1 MSYLDALR
9 FHFSGNFFSDP
20 STVNNHEAHYT
31 NSAFDRNKHWKRGS
45 GSSPE
50 HGWWNPE
57 GANSF
62 KFQNV
67 GITGAMLAGGTPA
80 AAGDAVLTCEFA
92 SRGRPPGKMVDLDPD
107 QQMVS
112 MIFGLNLALVGP
124 QGQILL
130 DTLFEPVPF
139 TDIWNRDLRGGG
151 DEAAS
156 VAYQSVLAVRSWG
169 DLTGSAFLQ
178 ALRQAAG
185 DGPLSIK
192 FNLDGYSMNPNNPR
206 FATGR
211 VVGTVAVARPDEP
224 KHFVAGHH
232 LGKEV
237 HDLGLAF
244 PSFRTDSGVNYCC
257 GVFDGDRGKVRLD
270 LGNALPVAPAGG
282 PPRDIGP
289 LFFACRKSDG
299 SLSEIGE
306 IAYRDAKWYEKTAG
320 IAEIPSDRT
329 VTAQERQLIENA
341 GWCLVAHR
349 QGQSVV
355 VSEEPDAHIRADKF
369 VARLD
374 PGDRFT
380 ARFHVSR
387 LGKPA
392 ANAKINLFFTFP
404 GAPGVE
410 GQFPF
415 GGLTFPPTV
424 TCDGEGNA
432 EVEFVANDPGDPRF
446 FHFADVTLRVDVD
459 GQVYRIGYEVD
470 GHEQPNPS
478 NLLSIL
484 VWSKFVPDEPPTWH
498 GSMRK
503 VFVQYGNLYPYMT
516 KFGPRLDLA
525 AYDQIASDRN
535 DIIAV
540 VSSSNLDPSY
550 MPVTRDLSRARR
562 DAMLRWLR
570 EVGPDGKPLLGVAPA
585 PAPEMVVAAK
595 ELEATEAVAEPELG
609 SKTYAGLRISL
620 VRRR

>member
-9 FHFSGNFFSDP
+9 FHFSGDFFSDP
-20 STVNNHEAHYT
+20 STINNHEAHFT
-31 NSAFDRNKHWKRGS
+31 NRTFDRNKHWKRGT
-45 GSSPE
+45 GTSPE

-57 GANSF
+57 GSNSF
-62 KFQNV
+62 KFVNV
-67 GITGAMLAGGTPA
+67 KITGARLADGAPA
-80 AAGDAVLTCEFA
+80 AAGDALLACEFA

-107 QQMVS
+107 QQLVS
-112 MIFGLNLALVGP
+112 TIFGLNLALVGP

-130 DTLFEPVPF
+130 DALFEPAPF
-139 TDIWNRDLRGGG
+139 TDIWNRDLLGGG

-156 VAYQSVLAVRSWG
+156 VGYQSVLSVRSWG
-169 DLTGSAFLQ
+169 DLAGSAFLQ
-178 ALRQAAG
+178 ALRQEAG
-185 DGPLSIK
+185 NGLLSIK

-211 VVGTVAVARPDEP
+211 VVGSVAVARPDEP
-224 KHFVAGHH
+224 KHFVAGRH

-237 HDLGLAF
+237 HPLGLAF
-244 PSFRTDSGVNYCC
+244 PSFRTDSGINYFC

-270 LGNALPVAPAGG
+270 LGNALPVKPAGG
-282 PPRDIGP
+282 PPLDIGP
-289 LFFACRKSDG
+289 LFFACRNSNG

-306 IAYRDAKWYEKTAG
+306 ISYRDAKWYEKTAG
-320 IAEIPSDRT
+320 VAEVPSDRT

-341 GWCLVAHR
+341 RWCLVAHR

-369 VARLD
+369 VARLN

-392 ANAKINLFFTFP
+392 ANTKINLFFTFP
-404 GAPGVE
+404 GAPVE
-410 GQFPF
+410 QQFPF
-415 GGLTFPPTV
+415 GGLTFPTAV
-424 TCDGEGNA
+424 TCDGQGNA

-446 FHFADVTLRVDVD
+446 FHLADVTLRVDVD
-459 GQVYRIGYEVD
+459 GQVYRIGYEVE

-484 VWSKFVPDEPPTWH
+484 VWNKFVADEPPTWH

-503 VFVQYGNLYPYMT
+503 VFVQYGNLYPWMT
-516 KFGPRLDLA
+516 KFGPQLDLA
-525 AYDQIASDRN
+525 VYEQIADQRG

-540 VSSSNLDPSY
+540 LSSSDLAPGY

-570 EVGPDGKPLLGVAPA
+570 EVGPNGKPLLGVAPA
-585 PAPEMVVAAK
+585 PEGLVAAA
-595 ELEATEAVAEPELG
+595 EQVEAVAESVAEPELG
-609 SKTYAGLRISL
+609 SKTYAGRRISL